1 MNVARIK
8 LLLFFL
14 IAAIATTNALAQKVS
29 VGYDKSAD
37 FSKYASY
44 TWAEPERTPS
54 RPLLYAS
61 IVGSIDHELKAKGL
75 TRTDSGGD
83 LILIP
88 AGGIEFGLASVAGTP
103 ISSTY
108 GGAPPAI
115 DATMWSGAGGAGQLS
130 NLTAPTVPEGTLVLN
145 FVDRK
150 PNKLIWTGTVR
161 QKLEME
167 NKTKSLDLI
176 DRAIAKLF
184 KQFPPQKK

>member
-1 MNVARIK
+1 MNFAVNK
-8 LLLFFL
+8 YCLCLLV
-14 IAAIATTNALAQKVS
+14 AAIASTHAFSQKVN

-44 TWAEPERTPS
+44 TWAEPSRPPT

-75 TRTDSGGD
+75 ARTDSAGD

-88 AGGIEFGLASVAGTP
+88 GGGIDFGMAGAAGTP
-103 ISSTY
+103 IMSTY
-108 GGAPPAI
+108 GGAPIAF
-115 DATMWSGAGGAGQLS
+115 DATMWSGAGGSGS
-130 NLTAPTVPEGTLVLN
+130 LTSSYVTEGTLVLE

-150 PNKLIWTGTVR
+150 TNKAVWTGTVK
-161 QKLEME
+161 QKVDVE
-167 NKTKSLDLI
+167 NKKKALDRI
-176 DRAIAKLF
+176 DKAIAKLM